1 MAFIDKLLEGGSPYG
16 MEIEQPKAHD
26 EINRLVIDNDIKS
39 ITQGLVAGLTGGG
52 AGKGLRQLI
61 LALQGNV
68 RKAKAIRNFKSGT
81 VEGQQTLKAQDRQH
95 LSEGW
100 QKWEELTKVISKT
113 KNPEMKKYLGRLREE
128 LDTKYSGPTGGWYQ
142 GKFNLDYDPP
152 SGKEVAT
159 LLTSLIAPMLLG
171 TMSQDPRYKG
181 YGKLEGLPNIGLPP
195 KQR

>member
-1 MAFIDKLLEGGSPYG
+1 MAWIDKLLEAGLPYG
-16 MEIEQPKAHD
+16 MEIEEPKGD
-26 EINRLVIDNDIKS
+26 DKINRLIVDNDIQS
-39 ITQGLVAGLTGGG
+39 IVQGLVMGTMGGG
-52 AGKGLRQLI
+52 ANIGKEAMKVLRKI
-61 LALQGNV
+61 NV